1 MSRVA
6 KAPIG
11 IPNGVKC
18 NVDDGKIT
26 VEGSQGKLNFQL
38 PDGVDLKVDDEEVRA
53 YPIGRKPNTALAG
66 TVRSVVANM
75 VTGVTDGFEKR
86 LMLEGVGYRAQ
97 AKGST
102 LALSLGLSHSVDYE
116 VPDGVTVETPSA
128 TEIVLK
134 GADKSVV
141 GQAAAE
147 IRAWRPPEPYK
158 GKGIRYSD
166 ELIIRKDAKK
176 K

>member
-11 IPNGVKC
+11 IPSGVEC
-18 NVDDGKIT
+18 NVNDGKVT
-26 VEGSQGKLNFQL
+26 VEGSQGRLDFQL
-38 PDGVDLKVDDEEVRA
+38 PDGVSLQIADDEIKA
-53 YPIGRKPNTALAG
+53 YPTGRKPNMALTG

-75 VTGVTDGFEKR
+75 VAGAKDGFEKR

-97 AKGST
+97 AKGGT
-102 LALSLGLSHSVDYE
+102 LSLSLGLSHSVDYE
-116 VPDGVTVETPSA
+116 LPDGVTVETPSA

-134 GADKSVV
+134 GADKNVV

-158 GKGIRYSD
+158 GKGIRYTD